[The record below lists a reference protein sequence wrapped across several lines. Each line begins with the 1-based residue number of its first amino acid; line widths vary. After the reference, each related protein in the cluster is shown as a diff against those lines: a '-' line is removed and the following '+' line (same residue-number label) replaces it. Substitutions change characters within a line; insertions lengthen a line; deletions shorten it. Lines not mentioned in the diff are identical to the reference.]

1 MEDEF
6 LEKTRSKSQNPK
18 LLDVPKHRKTECILS
33 TIHQLLKWIIRLH
46 ILNTL
51 SSEISD
57 AADIIAQKKK
67 KHSPFSQAVMAII
80 V

>member
-6 LEKTRSKSQNPK
+6 LEKTRSKSQNRM
-18 LLDVPKHRKTECILS
+18 LLDVPKHRKTECILR
-33 TIHQLLKWIIRLH
+33 TIHQLLKWIISLH

-57 AADIIAQKKK
+57 AADIIAQN
-67 KHSPFSQAVMAII
+67 SPFSQAVMAII